1 MKKTKFLLYL
11 IFFFIIPGA
20 LLSNEKIVFV
30 DMEYLLQKS
39 KAGIKIIKNFDNL
52 QKEKNKYFEEL
63 AEKLKKQEN
72 DIIAKKNII
81 STDEYNNLVLELR
94 KEINQYKLERDN
106 FLKDMQNQKI
116 QYLGKFVKLIN
127 PILAEY
133 SKNNT
138 IDLIVD
144 KKNIII
150 GKNSLDIT
158 NDILIIIDENIKK
171 IKLD

>member
-11 IFFFIIPGA
+11 IFFSIIPGA

-171 IKLD
+171 INLD

>member
-11 IFFFIIPGA
+11 IFFSIIPGA

-39 KAGIKIIKNFDNL
+39 KAGVKIIKNFDNL

-171 IKLD
+171 INLD

>member
-39 KAGIKIIKNFDNL
+39 KAGVKIIKNFDNL

-94 KEINQYKLERDN
+94 KEINQYKLDRDN
-106 FLKDMQNQKI
+106 FLQDMQNQKI

-171 IKLD
+171 INLD

>member
-1 MKKTKFLLYL
+1 
-11 IFFFIIPGA
+11 
-20 LLSNEKIVFV
+20 
-30 DMEYLLQKS
+30 
-39 KAGIKIIKNFDNL
+39 
-52 QKEKNKYFEEL
+52 
-63 AEKLKKQEN
+63 
-72 DIIAKKNII
+72 
-81 STDEYNNLVLELR
+81 
-94 KEINQYKLERDN
+94 
-106 FLKDMQNQKI
+106 MQNQKI
-116 QYLGKFVKLIN
+116 QYLSKFVKLIN

>member
-1 MKKTKFLLYL
+1 
-11 IFFFIIPGA
+11 
-20 LLSNEKIVFV
+20 
-30 DMEYLLQKS
+30 
-39 KAGIKIIKNFDNL
+39 
-52 QKEKNKYFEEL
+52 
-63 AEKLKKQEN
+63 
-72 DIIAKKNII
+72 
-81 STDEYNNLVLELR
+81 
-94 KEINQYKLERDN
+94 
-106 FLKDMQNQKI
+106 MQNQKI

>member
-11 IFFFIIPGA
+11 IFFFTVPGI

-39 KAGIKIIKNFDNL
+39 KAGVKIIKNFDAL

-81 STDEYNNLVLELR
+81 STDEYNKLVLELR

-106 FLKDMQNQKI
+106 FLKDIQNQKI

-158 NDILIIIDENIKK
+158 NDILVIIDKNIKK
-171 IKLD
+171 IKLN